1 MKNVILAT
9 NLWKQQQKDSLPG
22 RAVSRQR
29 VFQVPRS
36 VHRQGKSGRH
46 KVHFL
51 DRNNPIQWIVLKQ
64 CRIRSLQWLK
74 TNNGTLLVLLS
85 PKPAVSAK
93 LPHVEYPPVLQ
104 VISKRQSQT
113 AANSKFTISKKQ
125 SQTHFCLFHVW
136 IVPLLLLVTCH
147 AFGQSDMQSANS
159 NAAIL
164 TCDKAN
170 LDVQKHLLTE
180 TRVA

>member
-1 MKNVILAT
+1 
-9 NLWKQQQKDSLPG
+9 
-22 RAVSRQR
+22 
-29 VFQVPRS
+29 
-36 VHRQGKSGRH
+36 
-46 KVHFL
+46 
-51 DRNNPIQWIVLKQ
+51 
-64 CRIRSLQWLK
+64 
-74 TNNGTLLVLLS
+74 VLLS

-136 IVPLLLLVTCH
+136 IVPLLLLVTCI